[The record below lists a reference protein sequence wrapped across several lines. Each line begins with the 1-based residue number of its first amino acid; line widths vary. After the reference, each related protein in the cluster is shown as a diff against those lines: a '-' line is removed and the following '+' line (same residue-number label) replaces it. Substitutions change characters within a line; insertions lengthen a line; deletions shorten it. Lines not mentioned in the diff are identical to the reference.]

1 MWRCL
6 RGAPASASSQDLTVP
21 AYGSMEGLRLS
32 LATGGAGEKSPLP
45 TYLATVFLLMPRL
58 LAISLPE
65 HPLAC
70 ISRMHL

>member
-1 MWRCL
+1 M

-58 LAISLPE
+58 LAIPLPE